1 MAVGYLSICH
11 SYDSS
16 CVLDLHLNQ
25 RSHAAFIY
33 RDERQL

>member
-1 MAVGYLSICH
+1 MDVGYLSINH

-25 RSHAAFIY
+25 RSHEAFIY
-33 RDERQL
+33 RDESQL